1 MRYRMKEL
9 NIKEVSYVDNPANR
23 RKYLFIKDRGG
34 EKNMD
39 PVKLKDLTYEDR
51 QKLELE
57 AEKRILPDLKK
68 KVEETYRP
76 EFEKIFSDEKVQA
89 IKDDLTAEIERDIRE
104 EYGKQDAG
112 VSKDAATKITA
123 ALKDIIRG
131 VTALG
136 KLVGYGYKSNVETE
150 DKQEALEKTIDE
162 LKEKMIT
169 ENDLKELVEPK

>member
-1 MRYRMKEL
+1 MMDL

-39 PVKLKDLTYEDR
+39 PVKLKDLSYEDR

-57 AEKRILPDLKK
+57 VENRLLPDLKK
-68 KVEETYRP
+68 KMEETFRS
-76 EFEKIFSDEKVQA
+76 EFEKAFNDEKVQA
-89 IKDDLTAEIERDIRE
+89 IKDDLTVEIERNVRE
-104 EYGKQDAG
+104 EFGKQDAG

-136 KLVGYGYKSNVETE
+136 KLVGYGYKSNVGEE
-150 DKQEALEKTIDE
+150 DKREALEKTITE
-162 LKEKMIT
+162 LKENMMT
-169 ENDLKELVEPK
+169 ESDLKEIVKIKE